1 LCGGFHGWGVLL
13 YLFFGGNLGTIL
25 KEVGLKNPIPFT
37 TNILY
42 RKKPSLMLEGLFKEE
57 NPRYFL
63 RSHKED
69 ICDLEG
75 GFLGGLIS
83 LDMKGKKGGYRGRNS
98 QKRLA

>member
-1 LCGGFHGWGVLL
+1 
-13 YLFFGGNLGTIL
+13 
-25 KEVGLKNPIPFT
+25 
-37 TNILY
+37 
-42 RKKPSLMLEGLFKEE
+42 MLEGLVKEE

-75 GFLGGLIS
+75 GVLGGLIA
-83 LDMKGKKGGYRGRNS
+83 LNMKGKKGGYRGRNS